1 MAVPTSITGAKLVGA
16 NTWQASLMSAK
27 AQLTPNIRRAL
38 TLVGQAVSTHAKI
51 RVPVYGPPKGAGRD
65 KETGRFKKKS
75 EGEGRGRGG
84 TLRQS
89 IRYEVVGAGAL
100 VMQARIGTNE
110 DYGVFVEYGTDRI
123 AGGGV
128 KNLGVGDDIHDH
140 DAYHMWPALAARG
153 GSEQQMPWLRPAANF
168 VKPQARAL
176 LQGAL
181 NGTLRASG
189 FKVSKGGG
197 TM

>member
-1 MAVPTSITGAKLVGA
+1 MMAVPTSITGAKLVGA
-16 NTWQASLMSAK
+16 NKWQASLMSAK
-27 AQLTPNIRRAL
+27 GQLGPNIRRAL
-38 TLVGQAVSTHAKI
+38 TLIGQAVSTHAKL
-51 RVPVYGPPKGAGRD
+51 RVPV
-65 KETGRFKKKS
+65 S
-75 EGEGRGRGG
+75 RGG
-84 TLRQS
+84 GVLKKS

-100 VMQARIGTNE
+100 TMQARIGTNE

-128 KNLGVGDDIHDH
+128 KNLGVGDDINDH

-153 GSEQQMPWLRPAANF
+153 GSEQQMPWLRPASNF
-168 VKPQARAL
+168 VKPQAREM